1 MTTVFF
7 PLPLKPKDSNQEPC
21 TLLQLGEDFQNQNY
35 RVNQVFQLNN
45 NYVGP
50 GTFFDVE
57 VIGLYQN
64 MLLVK
69 PIIGHPSSDFIAKAK
84 QIFFKTH
91 NPEEYK
97 EISQEKYWQFLESQ
111 TWHPNT

>member
-1 MTTVFF
+1 MTTVYF
-7 PLPLKPKDSNQEPC
+7 PLPLTPKDSNQEPC
-21 TLLQLGEDFQNQNY
+21 ALLQLGEDFQNQNY

-45 NYVGP
+45 NYVEP

-57 VIGLYQN
+57 VIGFYQN
-64 MLLVK
+64 RLLLK
-69 PIIGHPSSDFIAKAK
+69 PIIGHPSRDFIAKAK

-97 EISQEKYWQFLESQ
+97 EISQEEYWQLLESQ